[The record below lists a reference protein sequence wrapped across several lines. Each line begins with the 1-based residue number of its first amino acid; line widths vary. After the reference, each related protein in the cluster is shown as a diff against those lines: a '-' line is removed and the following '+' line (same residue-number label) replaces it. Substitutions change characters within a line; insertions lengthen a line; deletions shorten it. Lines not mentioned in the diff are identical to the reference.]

1 MASWRNSYKSPVNL
15 KQLFLWERLK
25 NKKKGNS
32 LFLTVDFK
40 KKVSSSLLVT
50 DKEQLLA
57 NQCTVEC

>member
-1 MASWRNSYKSPVNL
+1 MNL
-15 KQLFLWERLK
+15 KQLFLWERFK
-25 NKKKGNS
+25 DKKKGNS

-40 KKVSSSLLVT
+40 KKASSSLLVT